1 MNILNVDLRNI
12 NLDDSNYD
20 KDDLETIIQVRIL
33 AWHSKLEK
41 HKVLKKEL

>member
-1 MNILNVDLRNI
+1 MNILNVDLRDI

-33 AWHSKLEK
+33 AWHSK
-41 HKVLKKEL
+41 